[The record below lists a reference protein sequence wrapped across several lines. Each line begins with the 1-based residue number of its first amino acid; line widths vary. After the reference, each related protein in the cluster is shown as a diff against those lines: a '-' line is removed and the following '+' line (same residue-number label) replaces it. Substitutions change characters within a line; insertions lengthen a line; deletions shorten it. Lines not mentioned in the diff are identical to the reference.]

1 MKHKDM
7 EKKNNHGGARP
18 GAGRKALAPGQRKV
32 ALVLSVTI
40 QAQEEARD
48 LRRAG
53 VNLNAEIEGFIR
65 ERWKYFEFP
74 K

>member
-1 MKHKDM
+1 MSQ
-7 EKKNNHGGARP
+7 GGVRP
-18 GAGRKALAPGQRKV
+18 GAGRKCLAPGQRKV

-65 ERWKYFEFP
+65 ERWKYFVFP

>member
-1 MKHKDM
+1 M
-7 EKKNNHGGARP
+7 
-18 GAGRKALAPGQRKV
+18 

-53 VNLNAEIEGFIR
+53 VNLNAEVEGFIR
-65 ERWKYFEFP
+65 ERWAHFEFP

>member
-1 MKHKDM
+1 MKHNDM
-7 EKKNNHGGARP
+7 EKKNNRGGARP
-18 GAGRKALAPGQRKV
+18 GAGRRAPAPGQKKV

>member
-1 MKHKDM
+1 MSQ
-7 EKKNNHGGARP
+7 GGARP
-18 GAGRKALAPGQRKV
+18 GAGRKRLAPEAKKV

-40 QAQEEARD
+40 QALEEARD

-53 VNLNAEIEGFIR
+53 VNLNAEVEGYIR
-65 ERWKYFEFP
+65 ERWANFEIP

>member
-1 MKHKDM
+1 MSK
-7 EKKNNHGGARP
+7 GGIRP
-18 GAGRKALAPGQRKV
+18 GAGRKCLAPEQKKV

-53 VNLNAEIEGFIR
+53 VNLNAEVEGFIR
-65 ERWKYFEFP
+65 ERWAHFEFP

>member
-1 MKHKDM
+1 MSK
-7 EKKNNHGGARP
+7 GGIRP
-18 GAGRKALAPGQRKV
+18 GAGRKCLAPEQKKV

-40 QAQEEARD
+40 QALVEARD

-53 VNLNAEIEGFIR
+53 VNLNAEVEEFIR
-65 ERWKYFEFP
+65 ERWAHFEFP

>member
-1 MKHKDM
+1 MS
-7 EKKNNHGGARP
+7 HGGARL
-18 GAGRKALAPGQRKV
+18 GAGRKALAPGQKKV

-40 QAQEEARD
+40 QAQEEARN

-65 ERWKYFEFP
+65 ERWKYFVFP

>member
-1 MKHKDM
+1 MSQ
-7 EKKNNHGGARP
+7 GGVRP
-18 GAGRKALAPGQRKV
+18 GAGRKCLAPGQKKV
-32 ALVLSVTI
+32 ALVFSVTL

-53 VNLNAEIEGFIR
+53 VNLNAEVEDFIR

>member
-1 MKHKDM
+1 MSR
-7 EKKNNHGGARP
+7 GGVRP
-18 GAGRKALAPGQRKV
+18 GAGRPAARPGQKKV
-32 ALVLSVTI
+32 ALVLSVPI

-53 VNLNAEIEGFIR
+53 VNLNAEVEGFIR
-65 ERWKYFEFP
+65 ERWAHFEFP